1 MKKIKILS
9 EKGFTLIE
17 MLIVLFVISVIM
29 LLIIPN
35 ISENKKSI
43 DETGNE
49 AFANVVQTQLDLYK
63 MSDGAAVTDATTFEV
78 LKTKG
83 YLNENQ
89 STRAGNTLTVL
100 NGKVSVINGP

>member
-1 MKKIKILS
+1 MKKIKTLS

-49 AFANVVQTQLDLYK
+49 AFANVVQTQLDLYE
-63 MSDGAAVTDATTFEV
+63 MSEGVTATDATAFEV

-89 STRAGNTLTVL
+89 SKRASETLKVES
-100 NGKVSVINGP
+100 GKVSVVKGK

>member
-1 MKKIKILS
+1 MKKIKALS

-49 AFANVVQTQLDLYK
+49 AFATVVQTQLDLYK
-63 MSDGAAVTDATTFEV
+63 MSEGGAVTDATTFSV
-78 LKTKG
+78 LETEG
-83 YLNENQ
+83 YLSESQ
-89 STRAGNTLTVL
+89 TDRAESTLTVSA
-100 NGKVSVINGP
+100 GKVTVVSGE